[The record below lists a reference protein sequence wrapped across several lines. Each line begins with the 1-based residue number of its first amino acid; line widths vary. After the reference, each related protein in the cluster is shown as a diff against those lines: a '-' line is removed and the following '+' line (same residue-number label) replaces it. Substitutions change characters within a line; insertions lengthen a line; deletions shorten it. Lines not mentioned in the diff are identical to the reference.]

1 MRCNARVAD
10 RANTFRKIFGAPL
23 IVALA
28 ITGVSAG
35 AAHAQASARDV
46 YKGQTISLVVGYKP
60 GGGYDQSA
68 RILAKHFSRHV
79 PGNPNIIVRN
89 MPGAGTVVAANYVN
103 NTAPKDGTV
112 IGLYADLLTIAPL
125 LKIKGIQFDPR
136 KFGWLGSM
144 ASRGTPVVMV
154 RTDSPATTYEQ
165 ARKTEILLGASGPD
179 ATSAYA
185 HLANDAL
192 GTKFKVLAG
201 YTGGTAEISLAIE
214 RGEVHGRAS
223 GDWYTLKNFQAD
235 WLKKKFITVM
245 IQMSLKSNPDLKG
258 VPTALELAKD
268 EADKQVIELVLG
280 TSQFFRAFSLA
291 EGVPPE
297 RLAILR
303 EAFGKTAKDPDFI
316 KDWKTGFP
324 AGVDYSSH
332 QDMEAFLTRVYAFP
346 ESVIERARQFVK

>member
-1 MRCNARVAD
+1 MRFNAKLAR
-10 RANTFRKIFGAPL
+10 
-23 IVALA
+23 LA
-28 ITGVSAG
+28 ITF
-35 AAHAQASARDV
+35 AAALTIADASTQIAQAQTSARDF
-46 YKGQTISLVVGYKP
+46 YKGQTISIIVGYRP

-68 RILAKHFSRHV
+68 RILARHFARHI
-79 PGNPNIIVRN
+79 PGTPNIIVRN

-125 LKIKGIQFDPR
+125 LKMKGIQFDPR

-185 HLANDAL
+185 LLANDAL

-201 YTGGTAEISLAIE
+201 YTGGTSEISLAIE

-223 GDWYTLKNFQAD
+223 GDWYTLKNFQSD

-245 IQMSLKSNPDLKG
+245 IQMSLKSNPDLAG
-258 VPTALELAKD
+258 VPTALELAKN

-291 EGVPPE
+291 QGVPPE

-303 EAFGKTAKDPDFI
+303 TAFDKTAKDPGFARE
-316 KDWKTGFP
+316 WKTGFP
-324 AGVDYSSH
+324 AGVDYSSPA
-332 QDMEAFLTRVYAFP
+332 DMEDFLKRVYAFP
-346 ESVIERARQFVK
+346 ESVVERARQFVK

>member
-1 MRCNARVAD
+1 MRLQGLSLIGPVWI
-10 RANTFRKIFGAPL
+10 RAFSAAIL
-23 IVALA
+23 LA
-28 ITGVSAG
+28 CTAQVFSSG
-35 AAHAQASARDV
+35 AQAQGARDF
-46 YKGQTISLVVGYKP
+46 YKGQTISIVVGYRP

-68 RILAKHFSRHV
+68 RILAKHFPRHI
-79 PGNPNIIVRN
+79 PGNPTMVVRN

-112 IGLYADLLTIAPL
+112 IGLYADLTTIAPL
-125 LKIKGIQFDPR
+125 LRVKGIQFDPR

-154 RTDSPATTYEQ
+154 RADSPATTYAQ
-165 ARKTEILLGASGPD
+165 AREKEILIGASGPD

-185 HLANDAL
+185 YLANDTL

-201 YTGGTAEISLAIE
+201 YTGGTSEISLAIE

-223 GDWYTLKNFQAD
+223 GDWYTLKSNQAD
-235 WLKKKFITVM
+235 WLTKKFITVM
-245 IQMSLKSNPDLKG
+245 IQMSLKANPDLPG
-258 VPTALELAKD
+258 VPTALELAKT
-268 EADKQVIELVLG
+268 EADRQVIELVLG

-303 EAFGKTAKDPDFI
+303 EAFSKTAKDPDFI

-324 AGVDYSSH
+324 AGVDYSDYKS
-332 QDMEAFLTRVYAFP
+332 MEAFLHRVYAFP
-346 ESVIERARQFVK
+346 ESVVERARQFVK